1 MQAKE
6 KLERVSKKDSKKKD
20 SKKKDSKKKDNKKK
34 DNIGRGIKRITK
46 DMKCN
51 WIIQ

>member
-20 SKKKDSKKKDNKKK
+20 SKKKDNKKK
-34 DNIGRGIKRITK
+34 DNIGRGTKRITK